1 MHINGKKACTFVRY
15 VICIV
20 LRSKSLIKPIRAR
33 IDVRRKGNEATQ
45 RFLKNNL
52 AQLLANRH
60 YVKAY
65 DKVKILILCF
75 PLDYSLCSLFSDY
88 RFQVQSSVD
97 PASFRLSWAK
107 YYKKK

>member
-1 MHINGKKACTFVRY
+1 MLGML
-15 VICIV
+15 ICIV
-20 LRSKSLIKPIRAR
+20 LRSKSLIKPIRAQ

-65 DKVKILILCF
+65 EKVKILILCF
-75 PLDYSLCSLFSDY
+75 PLDCSLCSLALSDDW
-88 RFQVQSSVD
+88 FQVQSSVD

-107 YYKKK
+107 YYKK

>member
-1 MHINGKKACTFVRY
+1 MEKKHARLLGML
-15 VICIV
+15 ICIV
-20 LRSKSLIKPIRAR
+20 LRSKSLIKPIQAR

-75 PLDYSLCSLFSDY
+75 PLDYSLCSLALTTGFKFNQVLIRL
-88 RFQVQSSVD
+88 RFVYLGQNITRKSN
-97 PASFRLSWAK
+97 
-107 YYKKK
+107 